1 MNRPLIAALVSAV
14 MLAPTTALAH
24 SGHGDAAGFVHGMA
38 HPISGVDHILAM
50 VSVGIVAAGIGGR
63 ALWLLPLT
71 FVSVMAGAAVLGMAG
86 FAMPLFEVWIAGS
99 LVALGLA
106 VAYPSYL
113 STLTGAGLV
122 ALFAIFHGYAHGA
135 EMPAGASGLAYA
147 AGFVTGTALLIC
159 TGAGVT
165 LLVRIRGGRPGPRV
179 MRWGGAAIGLYGLAA
194 LSIAL

>member
-147 AGFVTGTALLIC
+147 AGFVTGTALLIG

-165 LLVRIRGGRPGPRV
+165 LLVRTRGGRPGPRV